1 MGQVKLA
8 LLHLKDTI
16 ANHYGERKEFETKL
30 RTNTE

>member
-16 ANHYGERKEFETKL
+16 ANHYGERKEFEA
-30 RTNTE
+30 TEHENKE